1 MQKFFNIL
9 HYGKLHVMFILLS
22 FLSFNCLT
30 YLSEFDVVQYLVR
43 LENFA
48 VFFKMEIKSC
58 YMLRKSSN
66 NGRKSNH
73 C

>member
-1 MQKFFNIL
+1 
-9 HYGKLHVMFILLS
+9 MFILLS

-48 VFFKMEIKSC
+48 VF
-58 YMLRKSSN
+58 
-66 NGRKSNH
+66 
-73 C
+73 